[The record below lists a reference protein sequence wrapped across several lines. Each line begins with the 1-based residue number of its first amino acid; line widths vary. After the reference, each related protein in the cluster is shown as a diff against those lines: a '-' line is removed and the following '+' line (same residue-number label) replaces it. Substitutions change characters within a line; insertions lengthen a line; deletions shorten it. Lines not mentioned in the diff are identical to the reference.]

1 VSHTSHYK
9 WQYQIDTTHGRQY
22 HSILLLS
29 MLTRCTRARLL
40 IVANCRARYNEQCAA
55 RDFEV
60 AEEQARKREEREAMD
75 VTGPRSNRA
84 HFGASSDEP
93 ARPKKELSAAEA
105 ERRRVKAEAKAQELA
120 KSRAEQRAVENSIN
134 TQQSTI
140 KVAIAQQAEARLQ
153 YLLKQSDIFS
163 HFGVGKVQADKRKAD
178 EAALLLAGGSS
189 EKAPADTKKRKK
201 AADGSHRRT
210 GDDGSDADSDA
221 NDEDEELKG
230 NTATTFL
237 TVQPSIIEF
246 GKLRHYQLEGLNWM
260 IRLNANGINGILADE
275 MGLGKTLQSIAVLAY
290 MYEHLGIRGP
300 HIILVPKS
308 TLSNW
313 MNEIARWC
321 PTLRAIRFHGTKD
334 ERARLVEEELRPG
347 AKDSERD
354 WDVLVTT
361 YEVANMEKRALQKFA
376 WRYLIIDEA
385 HRLKNEAS
393 LFSQTVRSLNMQ
405 HRLLLTGTP
414 LQNNLHEVCACVY
427 IVYIYSMLVI
437 AYQCLMWW

>member
-1 VSHTSHYK
+1 MH
-9 WQYQIDTTHGRQY
+9 
-22 HSILLLS
+22 
-29 MLTRCTRARLL
+29 AP
-40 IVANCRARYNEQCAA
+40 VAANHRARYNEQCAA

-93 ARPKKELSAAEA
+93 ARPKKEVSAAEA

-120 KSRAEQRAVENSIN
+120 KSRAEQKAVENSIN

-189 EKAPADTKKRKK
+189 EKAPAADAKKRKK

-210 GDDGSDADSDA
+210 GDDGSDGDNSDA
-221 NDEDEELKG
+221 NEEDEELKG

-414 LQNNLHEVCACVY
+414 LQNNLHEVCVCVC
-427 IVYIYSMLVI
+427 I
-437 AYQCLMWW
+437 